1 MRIKNVIIYF
11 LTIIIILLS
20 LKMPDILMKNLSN
33 NLEKK
38 LYKIVENKN
47 QIDVKAEKIYL
58 VKAIHSIK
66 SDNSLVTISSSD
78 GKKIKFE
85 SYKINS
91 QTPDIDKEIELL
103 QEYKIL
109 NDFNFNDSNNCIV
122 EMGIIDKSY
131 LSNNEYIVHNV
142 LANIDDDEIHLEI
155 ENKTG
160 KVIYAYFDKNNFY
173 NGDIEET
180 LRNYI
185 KYLDF
190 HIIKDWKYEE
200 DLMNKKYSLKS
211 ESAKLTIVLDESNDK
226 YELSIHVSNF

>member
-78 GKKIKFE
+78 DKKIKFE
-85 SYKINS
+85 SYKISS

-109 NDFNFNDSNNCIV
+109 DDFNFNDSNNCIV

-160 KVIYAYFDKNNFY
+160 MVI
-173 NGDIEET
+173 
-180 LRNYI
+180 L
-185 KYLDF
+185 
-190 HIIKDWKYEE
+190 
-200 DLMNKKYSLKS
+200 KKL
-211 ESAKLTIVLDESNDK
+211 
-226 YELSIHVSNF
+226 